1 MKKLKRLLVAITI
14 IVIIF
19 TFFTNIAF
27 SARAYQMNKSKGLVY
42 IDGGEDEGFILGA
55 TVCFISCSGEELI
68 CGTVQKTSPSEAVV
82 KVDNRA
88 TKMRKICQN
97 EALLY
102 VEEKEEVKKD
112 EENEEKKKEPERIN
126 KKDWFK

>member
-1 MKKLKRLLVAITI
+1 MNSSIIKEENFYEKLKRLLVAITI

-19 TFFTNIAF
+19 TFFTHTAF
-27 SARAYQMNKSKGLVY
+27 SARAYQIDKWKGLVY
-42 IDGGEDEGFILGA
+42 IEGGEDEGFILGA
-55 TVCFISCSGEELI
+55 TVCFLSCSGDELI

-97 EALLY
+97 E
-102 VEEKEEVKKD
+102 ETKKV
-112 EENEEKKKEPERIN
+112 PERIN